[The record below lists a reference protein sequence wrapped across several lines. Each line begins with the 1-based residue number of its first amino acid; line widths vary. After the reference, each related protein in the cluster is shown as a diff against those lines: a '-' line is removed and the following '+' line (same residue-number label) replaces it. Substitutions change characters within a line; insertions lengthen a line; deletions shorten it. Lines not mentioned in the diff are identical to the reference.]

1 MVSAVKVNKIQNTS
15 GTDALTISSDGVAKK
30 SQFFSYTLVGNQ
42 SGYAARVTA
51 SGIGN
56 VVPFNL
62 IKQSEGST
70 SSWDQ
75 ANYRFVAP
83 FDGTFLMSF
92 HALWSATG
100 VCEVQIYINGVLN
113 YRIYSSDDRGIYNT
127 MPLNLSQGDYV
138 HLTSTQDLYLHSTVS
153 YSSLSYT
160 LLN

>member
-1 MVSAVKVNKIQNTS
+1 MTSVIKVDTIQNAS

-42 SGYAARVTA
+42 NNYAAGVTA
-51 SGIGN
+51 SGIAN
-56 VVPFNL
+56 VAPFNL

-83 FDGTFLMSF
+83 YDGTFLVSF
-92 HALWSATG
+92 HFLWQTNG
-100 VCEVQIYINGVLN
+100 VCEAQIHINGVQN
-113 YRIYSSDDRGIYNT
+113 YRIYSADDRGIYHT

-138 HLTSTQDLYLHSTVS
+138 HLTSTQSLYLHSTSS